1 MSQLLNPAAHPAS
14 LWTVSCKR
22 WAPSSPGT
30 RRGGD
35 VAQSAER
42 HNAVGRVCQ
51 GNMLKPIKVRW
62 PNSSCWGSRSPPPP
76 HAANTPHPCAQYSLP
91 THSAR
96 ALNCLFNLTH
106 NYRGNICVFC
116 TSATAPRRKPTAKS
130 SQLPLQLSQPE
141 SLIKTRCFHLGQ
153 LWKKSL
159 PEWGPAPAKAGC
171 RGVCHVWQSWH
182 SHCTKGGFF
191 FFFFLFGFSPNVL
204 LNQTLSTK
212 AVWVWLSRCCPQSDA
227 GHDVTP
233 PGVVITSP
241 RRFHLCQNET
251 MNVL

>member
-1 MSQLLNPAAHPAS
+1 MMSQLLNPAAHPAS

-30 RRGGD
+30 RRGSHA
-35 VAQSAER
+35 AQSAER
-42 HNAVGRVCQ
+42 HNAVGSVCQ

-62 PNSSCWGSRSPPPP
+62 PNLSCWGSRSIPP
-76 HAANTPHPCAQYSLP
+76 HAANSPHPLAQFSLP

-153 LWKKSL
+153 LWKKIAPRVGASACQGWLLQGL
-159 PEWGPAPAKAGC
+159 PCVAKPTFLLHQ
-171 RGVCHVWQSWH
+171 RSPPPP
-182 SHCTKGGFF
+182 S
-191 FFFFLFGFSPNVL
+191 FLFGFNPNVL
-204 LNQTLSTK
+204 LNQPFSIK
-212 AVWVWLSRCCPQSDA
+212 AL
-227 GHDVTP
+227 
-233 PGVVITSP
+233 
-241 RRFHLCQNET
+241 
-251 MNVL
+251 